1 MLNKLYKEEASG
13 LLEFALILPLLVLMV
28 IGVFDIGRGYTTY
41 ITLGNGAREGA
52 RWLTTH
58 GKDDNVLD
66 MTRTHILS
74 EASQVDLINDEIT
87 ITPSKAIYNAGDE
100 VTILIDH
107 PYPLLFGTVTGL
119 PTPQMRI
126 EATMT
131 VLY

>member
-1 MLNKLYKEEASG
+1 MIKRLRQEKASG
-13 LLEFALILPLLVLMV
+13 LVEFALILPILVLMV
-28 IGVFDIGRGYTTY
+28 MGVFDVGRGYVTY
-41 ITLGNGAREGA
+41 ITLANGAREGA
-52 RWLTTH
+52 RWLSTH

-87 ITPSKAIYNAGDE
+87 ITPSKASYDAGDE
-100 VTILIDH
+100 ITVLIDH
-107 PYPLLFGTVTGL
+107 AYPLLFGTVLGL